1 MRATFARI
9 VASVPALKPF
19 IDDPAV
25 TDMMVIRGGQAAFID
40 RGDGIEPTDI
50 TLPREA
56 LEHAIVRIAHANG
69 DDVSEEQPVLDARLE
84 DGSRVAAILPPA
96 AVDGPTMTIRKF
108 GERYTLAQLIK
119 RDTLT
124 DGVA

>member
-1 MRATFARI
+1 MSATFARI
-9 VASVPALKPF
+9 LASVPALRPL

-25 TDMMVIRGGQAAFID
+25 TDIMVNRGGQAVFID
-40 RGDGIEPTDI
+40 RGQGIESTDF
-50 TLPREA
+50 TLPLEA

-69 DDVSEEQPVLDARLE
+69 DDVSEEQPLLDARLE
-84 DGSRVAAILPPA
+84 DRSRVAAILPPA
-96 AVDGPTMTIRKF
+96 AVNGPTMTIRKF